1 MDGFT
6 VWADVPSGRTSA
18 DMTVPTAEDGVDEP
32 VASVRFQEV
41 DPETGAPGSD
51 GLVLSGSVRDAS

>member
-1 MDGFT
+1 M
-6 VWADVPSGRTSA
+6 WADVPSGRTSA